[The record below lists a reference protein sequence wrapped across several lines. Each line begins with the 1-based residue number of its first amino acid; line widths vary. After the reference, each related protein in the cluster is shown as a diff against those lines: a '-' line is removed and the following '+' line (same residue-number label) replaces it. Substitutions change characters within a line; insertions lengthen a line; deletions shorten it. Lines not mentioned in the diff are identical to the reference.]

1 MTDKMQF
8 DKEMAAEY
16 DRGVRRTLPT
26 YDSMFKLVQAYLRAN
41 MAKQESV
48 LIIGAGG
55 GNELATLGPTN
66 PEWTFTAVD
75 PSPPM
80 LDFAR
85 MKAADLQIAD
95 RVEFIEG
102 TADDVEEAR
111 LFGAATCML
120 VLHFIEDIDEKR
132 QLLKKIRHHLSP
144 GAPFVM
150 ASMYGNPNDP
160 AFDELFALWKA
171 YWLDST
177 NMTKTE
183 VDEMEKAVRTLS
195 FIPEE
200 EIVRLLSETGFGKI
214 AKFFST
220 NMFGGWICKAE

>member
-41 MAKQESV
+41 ITQQESV

-75 PSPPM
+75 PAPPM

-85 MKAADLQIAD
+85 MKAIELKIDD

-102 TADDVEEAR
+102 TVDDVTEEK

-132 QLLKKIRHHLSP
+132 ILLKKIRHHLSP

-150 ASMYGNPNDP
+150 ASMYGNPSDP
-160 AFDELFALWKA
+160 AFNELFALWKA

-177 NMTKTE
+177 NLTE
-183 VDEMEKAVRTLS
+183 AEVNEMEKTVRKLS

-200 EIVRLLSETGFGKI
+200 EIVRLLREAGFGNI
-214 AKFFST
+214 AKFFTT

>member
-16 DRGVRRTLPT
+16 DRGVRRTFPT

-41 MAKQESV
+41 IAQQESV

-55 GNELATLGPTN
+55 GNELATLGPAN

-75 PSPPM
+75 PAPPM

-85 MKAADLQIAD
+85 MKAIDLKMDD
-95 RVEFIEG
+95 RVEFVEG
-102 TADDVEEAR
+102 TVNDVLDGK
-111 LFGAATCML
+111 LFGAATCIL
-120 VLHFIEDIDEKR
+120 VLHFIEDVDEKR
-132 QLLKKIRHHLSP
+132 NLLKKIRHHLSP

-150 ASMYGNPNDP
+150 ASMYGNPNDS
-160 AFDELFALWKA
+160 ALNELFALWKA

-177 NMTKTE
+177 RLTE
-183 VDEMEKAVRTLS
+183 VQVDEMEKTVRKLS

-200 EIVRLLSETGFGKI
+200 EIVRLLQDAGFGNI
-214 AKFFST
+214 AKFFTT

>member
-1 MTDKMQF
+1 MQF
-8 DKEMAAEY
+8 DKKMAAEY

-41 MAKQESV
+41 MAQQDRV

-55 GNELATLGPTN
+55 GNELATLGPAN
-66 PEWTFTAVD
+66 PGWTFTAVD
-75 PSPPM
+75 PAPPM

-85 MKAADLQIAD
+85 MKAIDLKMED
-95 RVEFIEG
+95 RVEFVEG
-102 TADDVEEAR
+102 TVNDVADGK

-132 QLLKKIRHHLSP
+132 KLLKKIRHHLSP

-150 ASMYGNPNDP
+150 ASMYGNPNDS

-177 NMTKTE
+177 KLTE
-183 VDEMEKAVRTLS
+183 VEVNEMEKTVRKLS

-200 EIVRLLSETGFGKI
+200 EIVHLLQEAGFGKI
-214 AKFFST
+214 AKFFTT
-220 NMFGGWICKAE
+220 NMFGGWICKA

>member
-8 DKEMAAEY
+8 DKEMAMEY

-41 MAKQESV
+41 ITQQESV

-55 GNELATLGPTN
+55 GNELATLGPAN

-75 PSPPM
+75 PALPM
-80 LDFAR
+80 LDIAR
-85 MKAADLQIAD
+85 MKAIDLKMDD
-95 RVEFIEG
+95 RVEFFEG
-102 TADDVEEAR
+102 TVNDVTDEK

-120 VLHFIEDIDEKR
+120 VLHFIEDINEKR
-132 QLLKKIRHHLSP
+132 KLLKKIRHHLSP

-150 ASMYGNPNDP
+150 ASMYGDP
-160 AFDELFALWKA
+160 SDPTFNELFALWKA

-177 NMTKTE
+177 NLTVAD
-183 VDEMEKAVRTLS
+183 VDEMEKTVRKLS

-200 EIVRLLSETGFGKI
+200 EIVRLLREAGFGNI
-214 AKFFST
+214 AKFFTT

>member
-16 DRGVRRTLPT
+16 DKGVRRTLPT

-41 MAKQESV
+41 MAQQESV

-55 GNELATLGPTN
+55 GNELATLGPAN

-85 MKAADLQIAD
+85 MKATDLEMAD

-102 TADDVEEAR
+102 TVDDVEEEK

-120 VLHFIEDIDEKR
+120 VLHFIEDVDEKR
-132 QLLKKIRHHLSP
+132 KLLKKIRHHLSP

-177 NMTKTE
+177 KMTKAE
-183 VDEMEKAVRTLS
+183 VDEMEKAVRNLS

-200 EIVRLLSETGFGKI
+200 EIVRLLREAGFGKI
-214 AKFFST
+214 AKFFTT

>member
-8 DKEMAAEY
+8 DNEMAAEY
-16 DRGVRRTLPT
+16 DKGVRRTLPT

-41 MAKQESV
+41 IAQQKSV

-75 PSPPM
+75 PASPM

-85 MKAADLQIAD
+85 IKAADLQIAD

-102 TADDVEEAR
+102 TADDVEEER

-120 VLHFIEDIDEKR
+120 VLHFIEDVDEKLK
-132 QLLKKIRHHLSP
+132 LLKKIRHHLSP
-144 GAPFVM
+144 GAPFAM

-177 NMTKTE
+177 NMTKPE
-183 VDEMEKAVRTLS
+183 VDEMEKAVRNLS

-200 EIVRLLSETGFGKI
+200 EIVRLLREAGFGKI

-220 NMFGGWICKAE
+220 NMFGGWICKAQ

>member
-1 MTDKMQF
+1 MQF

-41 MAKQESV
+41 ITQQESV

-55 GNELATLGPTN
+55 GNELATLGLAN

-75 PSPPM
+75 PAPPM

-85 MKAADLQIAD
+85 MKAIDLKMDD
-95 RVEFIEG
+95 RVVFVEG
-102 TADDVEEAR
+102 TVNDVKDGK

-120 VLHFIEDIDEKR
+120 VLHFIEDIDDKR
-132 QLLKKIRHHLSP
+132 NLLKKIRHHLSP

-150 ASMYGNPNDP
+150 ASMYGNPSDP
-160 AFDELFALWKA
+160 AFDELFTLWKA

-177 NMTKTE
+177 SLTE
-183 VDEMEKAVRTLS
+183 LQVDEMENTVRKLS

-200 EIVRLLSETGFGKI
+200 EIVRLLQEAGFGKI

-220 NMFGGWICKAE
+220 NMFGGWICKAD

>member
-16 DRGVRRTLPT
+16 DKGVRRTLPT
-26 YDSMFKLVQAYLRAN
+26 YDSMFKLVQAYLRSN
-41 MAKQESV
+41 TTQQESV
-48 LIIGAGG
+48 LIVGAGG
-55 GNELATLGPTN
+55 GTELATLGPAN
-66 PEWTFTAVD
+66 PGWTFTAVD
-75 PSPPM
+75 PAPPM

-85 MKAADLQIAD
+85 MKAQDLEITD

-102 TADDVEEAR
+102 TVDDVEEGA

-120 VLHFIEDIDEKR
+120 VLHFIADMDEKLK
-132 QLLKKIRHHLSP
+132 LLKKVRLHLP
-144 GAPFVM
+144 LGAPFVM
-150 ASMYGNPNDP
+150 ATMYGDPNDP

-177 NMTKTE
+177 KLTVEE
-183 VDEMEKAVRTLS
+183 VDEMEEVVRTLS

-200 EIVRLLSETGFGKI
+200 DIVGLLSEAGFGRV
-214 AKFFST
+214 AKFFTT
-220 NMFGGWICKAE
+220 NMFGGWICQAE